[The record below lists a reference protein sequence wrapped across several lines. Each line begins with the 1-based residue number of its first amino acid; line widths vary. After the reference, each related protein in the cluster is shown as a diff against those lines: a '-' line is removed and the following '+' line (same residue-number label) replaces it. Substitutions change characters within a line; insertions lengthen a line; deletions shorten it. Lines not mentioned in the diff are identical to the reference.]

1 MENNIQ
7 VTQNW
12 RIPKGFPIGLK
23 FVLMFENRIKTQ
35 TNKELEN
42 SKGFFHDKIVQLLRL
57 GAAQA
62 NVQKAISG
70 EITYEHRFRKID
82 RNSPHIHQFTRLK
95 RERTQ
100 RG

>member
-1 MENNIQ
+1 
-7 VTQNW
+7 
-12 RIPKGFPIGLK
+12 
-23 FVLMFENRIKTQ
+23 MFENRIKTQ

-82 RNSPHIHQFTRLK
+82 RNSPHIRQLPDSSG
-95 RERTQ
+95 RER
-100 RG
+100 RGVERRPGRASQPNAKTSAIG

>member
-1 MENNIQ
+1 
-7 VTQNW
+7 
-12 RIPKGFPIGLK
+12 
-23 FVLMFENRIKTQ
+23 MFENRIKTQ

-82 RNSPHIHQFTRLK
+82 RNSSTYSPVYQ
-95 RERTQ
+95 TQ
-100 RG
+100 AGENAR